1 MKFLTDSIMNNVRD
15 AVDLLKSLSNPS
27 RLSIVCVLV
36 HGERSVGELEDLLEI
51 RQPSLS
57 QQLAELREANIVTTR
72 RVAKQVFY
80 SLADNRAS
88 LLIAALE
95 DIFCDEQTREILR
108 PTRPAPTLTG
118 RRSEALTP
126 GAAQFAKVGLNVE
139 VKT

>member
-1 MKFLTDSIMNNVRD
+1 MKYLTASIMENVRD
-15 AVDLLKSLSNPS
+15 ATDLLKSLSNPS

-36 HGERSVGELEDLLEI
+36 HGERSVGDLEDLLEI

-88 LLIAALE
+88 LLVAALE
-95 DIFCDEQTREILR
+95 DIFCDEETRQMLR
-108 PTRPAPTLTG
+108 PPSPASQAMS
-118 RRSEALTP
+118 RKSNALAL
-126 GAAQFAKVGLNVE
+126 GAAQFAKAGATAG
-139 VKT
+139 VKK